1 MIQFCNEKKGAI
13 AVFLTLILI
22 PVFLLGGLT
31 TDAARIYMSKVVI
44 SDAGE
49 MAMNAGLA
57 QYEEKLHDEY
67 GLLVMSKSPQSMS
80 SELATYFNKSLNGT
94 GIAGTEDYGKIL
106 DLVAE
111 NFEAYNI
118 EGSQIYKTEVEKQQI
133 LEYMKYRAPVC
144 LTELLLEKLKELKD
158 TKAMAEAALAQMDFS
173 EAMEEC
179 QDTMEIALQ
188 KLKDLDADN
197 QAFPS
202 NQTIQGELDSSQID
216 FQSTISKYII
226 MKVAIDKFEQAA
238 SGDVEGMAQ
247 SFIGAAEGV
256 DVDDYPENYFNGYLS
271 ALYYQKGVEEAGGI
285 DTLRDQ
291 IGSEPD
297 AEADPDGHA
306 AWAARK
312 SEIESLIDNYNSEK
326 NRISE
331 YPGKIESIAEGL
343 IESHFTELND
353 CYEKAGK
360 GKEDAERAY
369 KALEDVQQALADAKE
384 KWQTWSD
391 KTDAVSNPGEMKG
404 SVDRYAAFFGS
415 TGQQDGND
423 LEALMEKVNKDKEYY
438 SQIYEL
444 LPGEQFYLQVIAMTE
459 SSGQY
464 QYYYNEALSS
474 QLSGTTITLDFN
486 PLDYSS
492 NFAQP
497 YKHVTI
503 PANCVLTQIT
513 NDPFYNRLQEYCKN
527 AGNGDEGEKST
538 ANEKLSENKD
548 AGENVKKIDGYPNFR
563 WSDKATEHKQE
574 LVSNKQ
580 KQENESQSNSPKEE
594 MTDIGG
600 SLDDKSARKGCLSKF
615 RKSLEASTNFL
626 DGLDRIVE
634 NNLENLYISEYTM
647 QLFSYYTVDKNKDGT
662 ERQKDEIIG
671 LSGYNLCKHPG
682 YQAETEYILWGND
695 DAATNVRN
703 TVLTI
708 FGIRLLLNSF
718 FAFTDPT
725 IVETATASATAI
737 AGLAP
742 YLIPVFQVLI
752 ELSYAGVE
760 TADDIAKIKQG
771 YGVTIIKSASTWAT
785 APYSGA
791 DGGNTTGVTLD
802 YSEYLRIFL
811 NLNMLSEAKEEKI
824 LGRIADCIQLNTEF
838 DLLDGYTMLSIDS
851 DIKVRT
857 TFMRKISE
865 LGGGRTMDD
874 TYTIKYQS
882 VLGY

>member
-144 LTELLLEKLKELKD
+144 LTELLLEKLNELKD
-158 TKAMAEAALAQMDFS
+158 TKAMAEAALAQMDFG

-197 QAFPS
+197 VAFPE
-202 NQTIQGELDSSQID
+202 NKMIQGYLDSSQID

-256 DVDDYPENYFNGYLS
+256 DVEDYPENYFNGYLS

-297 AEADPDGHA
+297 AKADPDGHA

-312 SEIESLIDNYNSEK
+312 SEIEGLIDNYNSEK

-360 GKEDAERAY
+360 GKDDAERAY
-369 KALEDVQQALADAKE
+369 KALEDVQQALADAKK

-391 KTDAVSNPGEMKG
+391 KTDAVSNPGQMKE
-404 SVDRYAAFFGS
+404 SVNDYAAFFGS

-423 LEALMEKVNKDKEYY
+423 LEALMEKVNTDKEYY

-459 SSGQY
+459 PSGQY

-503 PANCVLTQIT
+503 PASCVLIQISD
-513 NDPFYNRLQEYCKN
+513 DPFYKRLQEYCKT
-527 AGNGDEGEKST
+527 AGNGDEGKKT
-538 ANEKLSENKD
+538 AVNEDLKKSENAGKD
-548 AGENVKKIDGYPNFR
+548 VQNTNDYPDFK
-563 WSDKATEHKQE
+563 WSDIAAEHGQKLISGIE
-574 LVSNKQ
+574 DDCPKKEMADVGGKLDNK
-580 KQENESQSNSPKEE
+580 S
-594 MTDIGG
+594 D
-600 SLDDKSARKGCLSKF
+600 RKGCLSKF
-615 RKSLEASTNFL
+615 KKSLEASTNFL
-626 DGLDRIVE
+626 DGLDWIVE
-634 NNLENLYISEYTM
+634 NNLENLYISEYAM
-647 QLFSYYTVDKNKDGT
+647 QLFSYYTVDRNKDGT
-662 ERQKDEIIG
+662 ERSKDEIIG
-671 LSGYNLCKHPG
+671 LSGYKLSEHKG

-695 DAATNVRN
+695 EAASNVRN

-752 ELSYAGVE
+752 ELSYAGME

-791 DGGNTTGVTLD
+791 GGGNTTGVTLD

-811 NLNMLSEAKEEKI
+811 NLKMLSEVKEEKI
-824 LGRIADCIQLNTEF
+824 LGRIGDCIQLNTEF
-838 DLLDGYTMLSIDS
+838 DLLDGYTMLSIGS

-874 TYTIKYQS
+874 TYLIKYQS